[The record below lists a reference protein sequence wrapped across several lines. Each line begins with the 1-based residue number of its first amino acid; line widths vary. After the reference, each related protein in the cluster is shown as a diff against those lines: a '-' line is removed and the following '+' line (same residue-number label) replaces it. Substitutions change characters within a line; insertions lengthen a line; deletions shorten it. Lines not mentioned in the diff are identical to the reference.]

1 MGKSVNVIA
10 INDKKTQ
17 VIRYYI
23 RTIENRKQHKKSL
36 GIKLNYVNHK
46 NYFNEKKQRFR
57 VQQNFPQG
65 ALFNQ
70 KIDEEL
76 LKIETLNN
84 DNFSID
90 INATGKQITFLKYF
104 NMKIFQ
110 EINTGTKI
118 KKQVVYNKVKKFINA
133 NNKEDVLFEEITHNY
148 VADLFK
154 HFKTVKNPKKLSHN
168 SAVHYLMIIKSIIN
182 TAKKE
187 GVYEYKRNPFSTL
200 KLKKHKKKS
209 VYLSVEEVEKIT
221 EASIEDKSLDEVRI
235 FFLFQIFANGMRVSD
250 LLKLRW
256 GNIIN
261 QRVKYTMQKNS
272 HEINISLNT
281 YLCYLISIL
290 HTKMDNYEEIKE
302 HTRVGINYEEIDNK
316 KILRKIDKNFNLK
329 ELDFTINSRLG
340 INITNN
346 PFGQKLLKEIF
357 EESLSDEDK
366 LIQLHDY
373 KVDENDKI
381 LIYLINQKQKLLI
394 RINQE
399 FQNLFFQKLSNYKKD
414 KKAKF
419 IFNFLNQDL
428 FNEDEKM
435 TSLLQYKHL
444 KHKTIVIDRKLKK
457 LQKILA
463 IETNLT
469 THVARHTFSNLLLES
484 GDASVFDISKMLGH
498 SSLLITEIYLKEN
511 FDNNRLDVLSDT
523 LQNRYALKNL

>member
-1 MGKSVNVIA
+1 
-10 INDKKTQ
+10 
-17 VIRYYI
+17 
-23 RTIENRKQHKKSL
+23 
-36 GIKLNYVNHK
+36 
-46 NYFNEKKQRFR
+46 
-57 VQQNFPQG
+57 
-65 ALFNQ
+65 
-70 KIDEEL
+70 
-76 LKIETLNN
+76 
-84 DNFSID
+84 
-90 INATGKQITFLKYF
+90 
-104 NMKIFQ
+104 
-110 EINTGTKI
+110 
-118 KKQVVYNKVKKFINA
+118 
-133 NNKEDVLFEEITHNY
+133 
-148 VADLFK
+148 
-154 HFKTVKNPKKLSHN
+154 
-168 SAVHYLMIIKSIIN
+168 MIIKSIIN
-182 TAKKE
+182 TAKIE
-187 GVYEYKRNPFSTL
+187 GVHEYKRNPFSTL

-209 VYLSVEEVEKIT
+209 IYLSVEEVEKIT
-221 EASIEDKSLDEVRI
+221 EANIEDKSLDEVRI
-235 FFLFQIFANGMRVSD
+235 FFLFQIFSNGMRVSD
-250 LLKLRW
+250 LLKLTW

-261 QRVKYTMQKNS
+261 QRLKYTMQKNS

-302 HTRVGINYEEIDNK
+302 HTRVGINYEEINNK
-316 KILRKIDKNFNLK
+316 KVLRKIDKNFNLK

-340 INITNN
+340 INITSNAY
-346 PFGQKLLKEIF
+346 GQKLLKEIF
-357 EESLSDEDK
+357 EESLSDKDK

>member
-1 MGKSVNVIA
+1 
-10 INDKKTQ
+10 
-17 VIRYYI
+17 
-23 RTIENRKQHKKSL
+23 
-36 GIKLNYVNHK
+36 
-46 NYFNEKKQRFR
+46 
-57 VQQNFPQG
+57 
-65 ALFNQ
+65 
-70 KIDEEL
+70 
-76 LKIETLNN
+76 
-84 DNFSID
+84 
-90 INATGKQITFLKYF
+90 
-104 NMKIFQ
+104 
-110 EINTGTKI
+110 
-118 KKQVVYNKVKKFINA
+118 
-133 NNKEDVLFEEITHNY
+133 
-148 VADLFK
+148 
-154 HFKTVKNPKKLSHN
+154 
-168 SAVHYLMIIKSIIN
+168 
-182 TAKKE
+182 
-187 GVYEYKRNPFSTL
+187 
-200 KLKKHKKKS
+200 
-209 VYLSVEEVEKIT
+209 
-221 EASIEDKSLDEVRI
+221 
-235 FFLFQIFANGMRVSD
+235 
-250 LLKLRW
+250 
-256 GNIIN
+256 
-261 QRVKYTMQKNS
+261 
-272 HEINISLNT
+272 
-281 YLCYLISIL
+281 
-290 HTKMDNYEEIKE
+290 MDNYEEIKE
-302 HTRVGINYEEIDNK
+302 HTRVGINYEEINNK
-316 KILRKIDKNFNLK
+316 KVLRKIDKNFNLK